1 MKTIHMKENNELVKR
16 YASND
21 GTVYEMKELAV
32 EHDKRQKTIANI
44 KEAYATVFDNSD
56 EVVNSLIDGLQ
67 RMLEFDRRT
76 VLNGL
81 INLTIEKKP
90 RKNKIA
96 SASTEE

>member
-32 EHDKRQKTIANI
+32 EHDKRQKTIVNI
-44 KEAYATVFDNSD
+44 KEAYATIFDNSD
-56 EVVNSLIDGLQ
+56 EMVNSLIDGLQ

-90 RKNKIA
+90 RKNKTA
-96 SASTEE
+96 SVFTEE